1 MVRLVRILFLHIN
14 KNPVLT
20 CKGMPGWKAFV
31 EPIFRCIDPTL
42 VPEVPLYGSSDQ
54 DPIITLGSSRILT
67 SSHDL
72 ATAIQRLTILLSSH
86 PNPALTKR
94 LLRPLLLPLWA
105 LGSWPTG
112 NDKTESRY
120 RLRSRNLL
128 KSLIQL
134 TTNIAASKEMTQTS
148 IGVVPEIL
156 SNILFKGRLNSENV
170 SWAYGVDFE
179 GNGIQVQ
186 EVSASKSE
194 NSTVHELERIDGCVA
209 TFVALLGSIPDLA
222 PEISKL
228 FLQLFKKWISNSK
241 PESPSILTRLDAVD
255 ELGTFQKK
263 LIEVKIMQKLI
274 DVFPDKLVESSSQL
288 LEVAS
293 EVLSDF
299 TKLSSSNEDTA
310 AVALSLLNIVLTS
323 PSFRS
328 TPQTEDVLSSIQSSL
343 KDIGRSTSEVSTTAK
358 NLFLL
363 LKFRSM
369 VEEPDLVQ
377 PTSATDQ
384 QQEDRKSY
392 NLAISYLTTIDS
404 PPPVRAQ
411 GLELISGLIKANSSI
426 LDIPSLL
433 VLLSSLLQD
442 DEEYIYLCAVKTLIQ
457 LSDKHPKTV
466 LKDLIDRYVD
476 PQEEAE
482 LDQRLRIGEALL
494 QVIQNRYLAFTG
506 EISKL
511 ICEGLLFIAGRR
523 GYRQKAEQAQERK
536 KNLKRKQNREA
547 EEAWEGEVPQLD
559 EVLEMEA
566 KEEEKFAARVIGGW
580 ESRRGTED
588 IRIRS
593 SALAILGSAI
603 EANVAGIASPI
614 LSTTIDLCIHILTL
628 EPEEEK
634 GILRRS
640 AILAFM
646 SFVRALDTAREKGEK
661 LGFGFVGQ
669 SLEDVQRILGYVEGS
684 DNDGLVR
691 QHAKD
696 VVESLQAWQMN
707 ILSSSFRDQTGGI
720 QELAGLSVNPNVVQ
734 DSEGRMRPRI
744 EEVE

>member
-1 MVRLVRILFLHIN
+1 
-14 KNPVLT
+14 
-20 CKGMPGWKAFV
+20 MPGWKAFV
-31 EPIFRCIDPTL
+31 EPIFRCIDPNL
-42 VPEVPLYGSSDQ
+42 VPENPSNDSVSSDR
-54 DPIITLGSSRILT
+54 DPIITLGTSRILT
-67 SSHDL
+67 PAHDL
-72 ATAIQRLTILLSSH
+72 ATAIQRLFMLLSSH

-94 LLRPLLLPLWA
+94 LLRPILLPLWA
-105 LGSWPTG
+105 LGNWPTG
-112 NDKTESRY
+112 DGKTEGRY
-120 RLRSRNLL
+120 RLRCRNLL

-134 TTNIAASKEMTQTS
+134 TTNTAASKETPANS
-148 IGVVPEIL
+148 VDIIPDIL
-156 SNILFKGRLNSENV
+156 NNLRFKGRVNREKV
-170 SWAYGVDFE
+170 SWTYGIDWE
-179 GNGIQVQ
+179 GDGIHVQ
-186 EVSASKSE
+186 EVSASQPELSV
-194 NSTVHELERIDGCVA
+194 VHEFERIDGCVA
-209 TFVALLGSIPDLA
+209 SFMTLLGSIPDLA

-228 FLQLFKKWISNSK
+228 FLQLFRKWISSSK
-241 PESPSILTRLDAVD
+241 LESPSILTRLTPGD
-255 ELGTFQKK
+255 EFETK
-263 LIEVKIMQKLI
+263 LIEVKVMQKLI
-274 DVFPDKLVESSSQL
+274 DTFPDKLVENSSQV

-293 EVLSDF
+293 EVLTDF
-299 TKLSSSNEDTA
+299 SKSNVSNEDTA

-323 PSFRS
+323 PSFRP
-328 TPQTEDVLSSIQSSL
+328 TPEMEGVFSSIQSSL
-343 KDIGRSTSEVSTTAK
+343 KIIGRSTSEISTTAK
-358 NLFLL
+358 NLFML

-369 VEEPDLVQ
+369 VEEPDLAHS
-377 PTSATDQ
+377 TSTTDQ

-411 GLELISGLIKANSSI
+411 GLELISGLIKTNSPI

-442 DEEYIYLCAVKTLIQ
+442 DEEYIYLHAVKTFIQ
-457 LSDKHPKTV
+457 LSEKHPKTV

-476 PQEEAE
+476 SQEEAE

-506 EISKL
+506 DISKL

-536 KNLKRKQNREA
+536 RNLKRKQNREA
-547 EEAWEGEVPQLD
+547 EEAWDGEVPQLD

-566 KEEEKFAARVIGGW
+566 KEEEEFAARVVGGW
-580 ESRRGTED
+580 ESKRGTED

-603 EANVAGIASPI
+603 EANVSGIASTI

-646 SFVRALDTAREKGEK
+646 SFVRALDTARQEGRK

-696 VVESLQAWQMN
+696 VVDSLQAWQMN
-707 ILSSSFRDQTGGI
+707 MLSTSVRDQTSGI
-720 QELAGLSVNPNVVQ
+720 QELAGLSVNPNAMQ
-734 DSEGRMRPRI
+734 DSEGRIRPRI